1 MEYFFKEVINLQ
13 TNKTRYYINGKRVN
27 VGSFCLKSITCEL
40 DGFKYNS
47 ARTYEQNGKRYNV
60 FYWNKTF

>member
-1 MEYFFKEVINLQ
+1 MEYFFKEVTNLK

-27 VGSFCLKSITCEL
+27 IGNFCLTSITCEL

-47 ARTYEQNGKRYNV
+47 ARTFEQDGKLYNV